1 MSASLKHSAG
11 RNYILNKLRLA
22 GPVDNGLTFKDCFK
36 YMLRELKINNLALIE
51 SLHLVFREQEKQ
63 PVAASLV
70 VLSGETG
77 AGKSIILQA
86 LNLLSGC
93 KASNTWIRS
102 GADTASVE
110 AFFDID
116 PDKKI
121 LRKKLLEKGFDFD
134 DSLILKR
141 IISRHGR
148 SRYFINDSMATA
160 SLVEFVSEN
169 LFSVASQHEH
179 QVLLNP
185 RNHIN
190 FIDSVGELWIL
201 REQFEELFTRWTN
214 LKAQQQKL
222 QQKEQFREQQRDLL
236 TFQLQEIQESFIANG
251 EDEALAVEKKIL
263 KSADTLME
271 LGRMSC
277 DILSDTIVTGLVQI
291 RKNMER
297 MAQYDGALN
306 EIAERITSSGYEL
319 DDLTFQL
326 NQYLDNI
333 PNNPRRLEEVEVRI
347 DLLQKLKRKYGG
359 PQSLLAEVI
368 RYAEKAEQEL
378 ADLDTTD
385 QRLADIQKQL
395 TVLEKELIAKAAFL
409 SEARKKTAVQLEEG
423 VSSELRTLS
432 FTKAEFKAQFKDV
445 EKNLAGLTPSG
456 WDHIEFMFSANP
468 GEPIKP
474 LVKTASGGELS
485 RLLLGLK
492 CILARRDQVATVI
505 FDEVDAGIG
514 GQAAEDIAL
523 KIKELSG
530 HHQVLCITHLPQI
543 ASKADEHFRVT
554 KSLMDKRTQT
564 EIILL
569 DESSRLDELA
579 RMLAG
584 ETVTEE
590 TLAFAKELLKKG
602 QVRKGK
608 R

>member
-1 MSASLKHSAG
+1 
-11 RNYILNKLRLA
+11 
-22 GPVDNGLTFKDCFK
+22 
-36 YMLRELKINNLALIE
+36 
-51 SLHLVFREQEKQ
+51 
-63 PVAASLV
+63 
-70 VLSGETG
+70 
-77 AGKSIILQA
+77 
-86 LNLLSGC
+86 
-93 KASNTWIRS
+93 
-102 GADTASVE
+102 
-110 AFFDID
+110 
-116 PDKKI
+116 
-121 LRKKLLEKGFDFD
+121 
-134 DSLILKR
+134 
-141 IISRHGR
+141 
-148 SRYFINDSMATA
+148 MATA
-160 SLVEFVSEN
+160 SLVEFVCEN

-179 QVLLNP
+179 QILLNP

-190 FIDSVGELWIL
+190 FIDSVGELWII
-201 REQFEELFTRWTN
+201 REQFGELFSRWTS

-222 QQKEQFREQQRDLL
+222 QQEEQVREQQRDLL
-236 TFQLQEIQESFIANG
+236 TFQLQEIRESSIANG

-263 KSADTLME
+263 KSADTLLE

-277 DILSDTIVTGLVQI
+277 DILSDTIVTGVVQV

-306 EIAERITSSGYEL
+306 EIAERIISSGYEL

-333 PNNPRRLEEVEVRI
+333 PTNPRRLEEVEVRI
-347 DLLQKLKRKYGG
+347 DMLQKLKRKYGG

-368 RYAEKAEQEL
+368 RYAEEAEQEI

-385 QRLADIQKQL
+385 QRLADIQEQL
-395 TVLEKELIAKAAFL
+395 ALLEKELIAKAAFL
-409 SEARKKTAVQLEEG
+409 SEAREKTAVKLEES

-432 FTKAEFKAQFKDV
+432 FTKAEFKAEFTDV

-456 WDHIEFMFSANP
+456 WDRIEFMFSANP
-468 GEPIKP
+468 GEPLKP

-514 GQAAEDIAL
+514 GQAAEDISL

-554 KSLMDKRTQT
+554 KSQMDKRTQT
-564 EIILL
+564 EIIML
-569 DESSRLDELA
+569 DENSRLDELA

-602 QVRKGK
+602 QAPKGN